1 MRDHTHVAA
10 SVHSLV
16 HVAPAACLMRDRT
29 KSAPRRQ
36 ARYPPSAMQS
46 GGGAGQ
52 LPAPSKRSRIGV
64 SRQQIEQAIAAMP
77 LPQLQS
83 FTSQALAEVTSGAA
97 DFKQLQG
104 GRAPHAARRAYAA
117 HRHARRAQR

>member
-1 MRDHTHVAA
+1 
-10 SVHSLV
+10 
-16 HVAPAACLMRDRT
+16 
-29 KSAPRRQ
+29 
-36 ARYPPSAMQS
+36 MQS

-104 GRAPHAARRAYAA
+104 GRAPRAARRAYAA
-117 HRHARRAQR
+117 RRRTRRAQR